1 MDPRYR
7 MPTENHHLA
16 VMDIDLEEIQ
26 SHFCI
31 MWYNN
36 NKQSHYI
43 TNHVGFIFYHAK

>member
-1 MDPRYR
+1 MSLRRTD
-7 MPTENHHLA
+7 NHHLA

-31 MWYNN
+31 MRY

-43 TNHVGFIFYHAK
+43 TNHVGFILYHAK